1 MTTELAEKD
10 GQLSTF
16 RQKLLDM
23 EQEEERLRTAATA
36 AGEQLARRSRVM
48 AEQVDRRG
56 ETGRQDST
64 VDMTG
69 DSRHDSRHQMGDSRH
84 DRR

>member
-1 MTTELAEKD
+1 MSKLTTELAEKD

-56 ETGRQDST
+56 ETGRQ
-64 VDMTG
+64 
-69 DSRHDSRHQMGDSRH
+69 
-84 DRR
+84 